1 MHGIIFNQ
9 LLKFVRENYGFDV
22 LNQILE
28 DSQLDGKFYDATKA
42 YPDKEIVTIVASACK
57 RLMVKEET
65 VLEAFGRFLVPG
77 LIQTYQS
84 YILPSWRTIDLLA
97 HIETT
102 MHRAVRQAEPEA
114 SPPRLEVKKC
124 NKDKVEIRYF
134 SGRNMHALGVGL
146 IKGVAE
152 HYEEEDNLKI
162 SISEI
167 ENGKLI
173 TVKIEQSVA
182 VS

>member
-22 LNQILE
+22 LNQIME
-28 DSQLDGKFYDATKA
+28 DSKLSGKFFDATKS
-42 YPDKEIVTIVASACK
+42 YPDKEITSIVTAACN
-57 RLMVKEET
+57 RLMVKEEV

-84 YILPSWRTIDLLA
+84 FILPSWKTIDLLA

-114 SPPRLEVKKC
+114 SPPRLEVSRVS
-124 NKDKVEIRYF
+124 KDEVEIRYY
-134 SGRNMHALGVGL
+134 SARKMHALGLGL
-146 IKGVAE
+146 IKGVAN
-152 HYEEEDNLKI
+152 HYEEEQQLKI
-162 SISEI
+162 RVSDI

-173 TVKIEQSVA
+173 DVKIEQSVVA
-182 VS
+182 T